1 MIKCDFCGKSSE
13 LITVRS
19 GGDFICEQCVVSKDA
34 PERNAQEILEGIKAW
49 KGSRGDRAWFQTAP
63 IGETRKEELFIGR
76 VTRKGEN
83 ATESSWYLFRRELG
97 AEVLSG
103 DPAAVAFE
111 EAVETLMGGGDPLAK
126 SFPEEAAI
134 QAIGGPFASEDMVKV
149 FASKARQLI
158 ENRVE
163 RQKEE
168 FEQDQGDGTVDHQ
181 WEESFGGA

>member
-1 MIKCDFCGKSSE
+1 
-13 LITVRS
+13 
-19 GGDFICEQCVVSKDA
+19 
-34 PERNAQEILEGIKAW
+34 
-49 KGSRGDRAWFQTAP
+49 
-63 IGETRKEELFIGR
+63 
-76 VTRKGEN
+76 
-83 ATESSWYLFRRELG
+83 
-97 AEVLSG
+97 
-103 DPAAVAFE
+103 
-111 EAVETLMGGGDPLAK
+111 MGGGDPLAK